1 MSEWREELLKRIE
14 ELDGTVRSDV
24 RLITGYT
31 DEELDELGG
40 FEDGQARGDSS
51 AVENPKADTA

>member
-1 MSEWREELLKRIE
+1 MSELRDELLKRIE

-31 DEELDELGG
+31 DEELNKLGG
-40 FEDGQARGDSS
+40 FDD
-51 AVENPKADTA
+51 